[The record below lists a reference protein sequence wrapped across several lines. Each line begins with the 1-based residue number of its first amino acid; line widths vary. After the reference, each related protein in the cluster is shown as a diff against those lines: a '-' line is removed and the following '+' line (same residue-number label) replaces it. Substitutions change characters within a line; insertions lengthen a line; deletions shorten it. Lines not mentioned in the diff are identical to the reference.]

1 MDPKAFHRD
10 NIVFDT
16 LSLWFVTEERW
27 AERWLAGGITAT
39 ICTIGLEEPFETVLR
54 NIDTAHRRIAGSA
67 TMMLA
72 TSAEGILAAKRAG
85 KLAVFL
91 GTQGCSFV
99 GPGDIW
105 RIEHVHRMGVRSLGL
120 AYTSANLLADGCGER
135 RDAGLSYLG
144 REVVDAV
151 NALPMMLDL
160 SHCGHRTRA
169 EATAAARAP
178 VCTHSNAYGLVANDR
193 NTTDETAR
201 AIVAKGGMLSVVSLP
216 RSIREQSPTI
226 EDLVDHVDHFKRT
239 VGVGSIGFAMDSVE
253 GLAGN
258 GPIVPPPEVV
268 RWRTRR
274 PDIFGTLEEFGREQY
289 PLVSGSVPTLTE
301 TLFARGYPADEVA
314 GIIGGNW
321 VRCIRNFCG

>member
-1 MDPKAFHRD
+1 MDATALHRD
-10 NIVFDT
+10 SIVFDT
-16 LSLWFVTEERW
+16 LSLFFVTEERW
-27 AERWLAGGITAT
+27 AERWLAGGVTAT

-54 NIDTAHRRIAGSA
+54 NIDTVLGRIAASP
-67 TMMLA
+67 TMVLA
-72 TSAEGILAAKRAG
+72 TTADDIQAAKHAG
-85 KLAVFL
+85 KLAILL

-99 GPGDIW
+99 GPGELW
-105 RIEHVHRMGVRSLGL
+105 RIEHVHRLGVRSLGL

-144 REVVDAV
+144 RDVVAAV
-151 NALPMMLDL
+151 NDLPMLLDL

-169 EATAAARAP
+169 EATEAARAP
-178 VCTHSNAYGLVANDR
+178 VCTHSNAYDLVANDR
-193 NTTDETAR
+193 NTMDATAR

-216 RSIREQSPTI
+216 RSVRAENPTL
-226 EDLVDHVDHFKRT
+226 EGLVDHVDHYKR
-239 VGVGSIGFAMDSVE
+239 VIGAAAIGFAMDSVE
-253 GLAGN
+253 GFAGN

-289 PLVSGSVPTLTE
+289 PLVSGSVPKLTE
-301 TLFARGYPADEVA
+301 ALVARGYPADEVA

>member
-1 MDPKAFHRD
+1 MDAIAFHREI
-10 NIVFDT
+10 IVFDT

-27 AERWLAGGITAT
+27 AERWLAGGVTAT

-54 NIDTAHRRIAGSA
+54 NIDRTLRRIADSQ
-67 TMMLA
+67 TMLLA
-72 TSAEGILAAKRAG
+72 TTADDVLAAKRTG

-99 GPGDIW
+99 GSGDVW
-105 RIEHVHRMGVRSLGL
+105 RIEHVHRLGVRSLGL
-120 AYTSANLLADGCGER
+120 AYTSGNLLADGCGER

-144 REVVDAV
+144 REVIEAV
-151 NALPMMLDL
+151 NDLPMMLDL

-169 EATAAARAP
+169 EAAALARAP
-178 VCTHSNAYGLVANDR
+178 VCTHSNAYDLVANDR
-193 NTTDETAR
+193 NTRDETAR

-216 RSIREQSPTI
+216 KSIRAENPTI
-226 EDLVDHVDHFKRT
+226 EDLVDHVDHYRHAIGADA
-239 VGVGSIGFAMDSVE
+239 VGFATDSVE

-258 GPIVPPPEVV
+258 GPVVPPPEVV

-289 PLVSGSVPTLTE
+289 PIVSGTVPNLTAA
-301 TLFARGYPADEVA
+301 LFARGYSADAVA
-314 GIIGGNW
+314 GIMGGNW
-321 VRCIRNFCG
+321 VRCVRSFCG